1 MVPRG
6 TVPEAVRSMPMPMS
20 LLDLAPSFP
29 AHLGVPT
36 DERPGR
42 AFRVL
47 EDQRTRS

>member
-6 TVPEAVRSMPMPMS
+6 TVPEAVRSMPMS

-42 AFRVL
+42 TFRVL